1 MTPYLSA
8 DAVRVEPQSGES
20 VNTKHVHVPDIL
32 TPRAA
37 DKRFT
42 SSSSFSWRS
51 SRCRRCWALQLV
63 PMPSPTK
70 GASSPDRTKLIEASF
85 RALEEWFNEYSA
97 LPNADVAGAKASAP
111 PWPPGSSGGKAP
123 APPAPGTGGPKAKSG
138 ADFKVSKR
146 IMNEVSYVN
155 QHRQPKGVEVSST
168 HSMRHHPNPS
178 PNPTLTLTPTTV
190 ARTCALRK

>member
-1 MTPYLSA
+1 MKSKYFQSLVGCPGYPY
-8 DAVRVEPQSGES
+8 P
-20 VNTKHVHVPDIL
+20 P
-32 TPRAA
+32 AA

-85 RALEEWFNEYSA
+85 RALEERFNEYSA

-168 HSMRHHPNPS
+168 HSMRHHPDPDPNPDPS
-178 PNPTLTLTPTTV
+178 PDPDPNPDPHLSPSP
-190 ARTCALRK
+190 

>member
-1 MTPYLSA
+1 
-8 DAVRVEPQSGES
+8 
-20 VNTKHVHVPDIL
+20 
-32 TPRAA
+32 
-37 DKRFT
+37 
-42 SSSSFSWRS
+42 
-51 SRCRRCWALQLV
+51 
-63 PMPSPTK
+63 MPSPTK

-85 RALEEWFNEYSA
+85 RALEERFNEYSA

-168 HSMRHHPNPS
+168 HSMRHHPDPDPS
-178 PNPTLTLTPTTV
+178 PDPSPSPDPDPNPNPDPHLSPSPSP
-190 ARTCALRK
+190 